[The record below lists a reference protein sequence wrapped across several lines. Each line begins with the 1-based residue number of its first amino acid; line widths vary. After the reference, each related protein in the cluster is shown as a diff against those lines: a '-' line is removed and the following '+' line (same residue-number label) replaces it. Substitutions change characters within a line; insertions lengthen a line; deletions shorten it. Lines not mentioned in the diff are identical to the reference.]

1 MIKEINEYLRD
12 VMKKILDSYSI
23 VENLSNSSA
32 DLELLQMELKKING
46 LLLVLNKKLTQLK
59 DPSDNF
65 EELNKKIIFYFANY
79 DFARE
84 IQLLSNT
91 YSEDTLRVR
100 NIRNSV
106 IKSLNEEKL
115 IQKIYDMSNDL

>member
-1 MIKEINEYLRD
+1 
-12 VMKKILDSYSI
+12 MKKILDSYSI

-59 DPSDNF
+59 DQSNNF
-65 EELNKKIIFYFANY
+65 EDLNKKIIFYFANY

-91 YSEDTLRVR
+91 
-100 NIRNSV
+100 
-106 IKSLNEEKL
+106 
-115 IQKIYDMSNDL
+115 

>member
-1 MIKEINEYLRD
+1 MIKEINEYLKD
-12 VMKKILDSYSI
+12 IMKKILDSYSI
-23 VENLSNSSA
+23 VENLSNSSI

-65 EELNKKIIFYFANY
+65 EDLNKKIIFYFANY

-106 IKSLNEEKL
+106 VDSLKHGKL
-115 IQKIYDMSNDL
+115 IDKIYEMSKSI

>member
-23 VENLSNSSA
+23 VENLSNSSV

-65 EELNKKIIFYFANY
+65 EDLNKKIIFYFANY
-79 DFARE
+79 DFGRE

-106 IKSLNEEKL
+106 VDSLKHGKL
-115 IQKIYDMSNDL
+115 VDKIYEMSKSI

>member
-1 MIKEINEYLRD
+1 MIKEINEYLKD
-12 VMKKILDSYSI
+12 IMKKILDSYSI
-23 VENLSNSSA
+23 VENLSNSSV

-65 EELNKKIIFYFANY
+65 EDLNKKIIFYFANY
-79 DFARE
+79 DFGRE

-106 IKSLNEEKL
+106 VDSLKHGKL
-115 IQKIYDMSNDL
+115 VDKIYEMSKSI

>member
-23 VENLSNSSA
+23 VENLSNSSI
-32 DLELLQMELKKING
+32 DLELLQLELKKING

-65 EELNKKIIFYFANY
+65 ENLNRKIIFYFANY
-79 DFARE
+79 DFDRE

-91 YSEDTLRVR
+91 YSKDTLRVR

-106 IKSLNEEKL
+106 VDSLKHGKL
-115 IQKIYDMSNDL
+115 VDKIYEMSKNV

>member
-23 VENLSNSSA
+23 VENLSNSSI
-32 DLELLQMELKKING
+32 DLELLQLELKKING

-65 EELNKKIIFYFANY
+65 ENLNKKIIFYFANY
-79 DFARE
+79 DFDRE

-91 YSEDTLRVR
+91 YSKDTLRVR

-106 IKSLNEEKL
+106 VDSLKHGKL
-115 IQKIYDMSNDL
+115 VDKIYEMSKSI

>member
-23 VENLSNSSA
+23 VENLSNSSI
-32 DLELLQMELKKING
+32 DLELLQLELKKING

-65 EELNKKIIFYFANY
+65 ENLNKKIIFYFANY
-79 DFARE
+79 DFDRE

-91 YSEDTLRVR
+91 YSKDTLRVR

-106 IKSLNEEKL
+106 VNSLKHGRL
-115 IQKIYDMSNDL
+115 VDKIYEMSKNV

>member
-23 VENLSNSSA
+23 VENLSNSSI
-32 DLELLQMELKKING
+32 DLELLQLELKKING

-65 EELNKKIIFYFANY
+65 ENLNKKIIFYFANY
-79 DFARE
+79 DFDRE

-91 YSEDTLRVR
+91 YSKDTLRVR

-106 IKSLNEEKL
+106 VDSLKHGKL
-115 IQKIYDMSNDL
+115 VDKIYEMSKNV

>member
-59 DPSDNF
+59 DQSNNF
-65 EELNKKIIFYFANY
+65 EDLNKKIIFYFANY

-91 YSEDTLRVR
+91 YSEDTHRVR

-106 IKSLNEEKL
+106 VDSLKHGKL
-115 IQKIYDMSNDL
+115 IDKIYEMSKSI

>member
-59 DPSDNF
+59 DQSNNF
-65 EELNKKIIFYFANY
+65 EDLNKKIIFYFANY
-79 DFARE
+79 DFGRE

-106 IKSLNEEKL
+106 VDSLKHGKL
-115 IQKIYDMSNDL
+115 IDKIYEMSKSI

>member
-23 VENLSNSSA
+23 VENLSNSSI

-59 DPSDNF
+59 DQSNNF
-65 EELNKKIIFYFANY
+65 EDLNKKIIFYFANY

-106 IKSLNEEKL
+106 VDSLKHGKL
-115 IQKIYDMSNDL
+115 VDKIYEMSKSI

>member
-23 VENLSNSSA
+23 VENLSNSSI

-65 EELNKKIIFYFANY
+65 EDLNKKIIFYFANY
-79 DFARE
+79 DFGRE

-106 IKSLNEEKL
+106 VDSLKHGKL
-115 IQKIYDMSNDL
+115 VDKIYEMSKSI

>member
-1 MIKEINEYLRD
+1 MIKEINEYLKD
-12 VMKKILDSYSI
+12 IMKKILDSYSI
-23 VENLSNSSA
+23 VENLSNSSI

-65 EELNKKIIFYFANY
+65 EDLNKKIIFYFANY
-79 DFARE
+79 DFGRE

-106 IKSLNEEKL
+106 VDSLKHGKL
-115 IQKIYDMSNDL
+115 VDKIYEMSKSI

>member
-23 VENLSNSSA
+23 VENLSNSSV

-65 EELNKKIIFYFANY
+65 EDLKIIFYFANY
-79 DFARE
+79 DFGRE

-106 IKSLNEEKL
+106 VDSLKHGKL
-115 IQKIYDMSNDL
+115 VDKIYEMSKSI

>member
-59 DPSDNF
+59 DQSNNF
-65 EELNKKIIFYFANY
+65 EDLNKKIIFYFANY

-106 IKSLNEEKL
+106 VDSLKHGKL
-115 IQKIYDMSNDL
+115 IDKIYEMSKSI

>member
-1 MIKEINEYLRD
+1 MIKEINEYLRN

-23 VENLSNSSA
+23 VENLSNSSV

-65 EELNKKIIFYFANY
+65 EDLNKKIIFYFANY
-79 DFARE
+79 DFGRE

-106 IKSLNEEKL
+106 VDSLKHGKL
-115 IQKIYDMSNDL
+115 VDKIYEMSKSI

>member
-59 DPSDNF
+59 DQSNNF
-65 EELNKKIIFYFANY
+65 EDLNKKIIFYFANY

-106 IKSLNEEKL
+106 VDSLKHGKL
-115 IQKIYDMSNDL
+115 VDKIYEMSKSI

>member
-23 VENLSNSSA
+23 VENLSNSSI
-32 DLELLQMELKKING
+32 DLELLQLELKKING

-65 EELNKKIIFYFANY
+65 ENLNKKRGY
-79 DFARE
+79 
-84 IQLLSNT
+84 LLSVSPLKN
-91 YSEDTLRVR
+91 YE
-100 NIRNSV
+100 NNV
-106 IKSLNEEKL
+106 IPEVELS
-115 IQKIYDMSNDL
+115 Q